1 MTIPPNL
8 NDPAQ
13 FAAYRRELKGVAS
26 PLRRAG
32 LAFAVLGV
40 LLAIG
45 RSLWW
50 PAMPVAIPGA
60 ALALA
65 VFNLI
70 GGIAIRMLYH
80 ARRMKGE

>member
-1 MTIPPNL
+1 MIPPPDL
-8 NDPAQ
+8 NDPVQ

-32 LAFAVLGV
+32 LAFAILGV
-40 LLAIG
+40 LLAVA
-45 RSLWW
+45 RSWWW
-50 PAMPVAIPGA
+50 PAMPIAIPGA

-65 VFNLI
+65 VLNML
-70 GGIAIRMLYH
+70 GGIAIRTLYH